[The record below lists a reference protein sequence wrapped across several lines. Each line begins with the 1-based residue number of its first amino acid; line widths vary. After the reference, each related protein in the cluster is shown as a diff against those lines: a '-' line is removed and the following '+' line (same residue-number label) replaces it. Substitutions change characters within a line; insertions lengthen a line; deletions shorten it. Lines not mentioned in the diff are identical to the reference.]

1 MIYITRKV
9 PPRIHQ
15 MTIDEFLFSASV
27 PVYEPNEDIT
37 FTRTICVDSINQR
50 TLERVNVEQLI
61 RILKRFNSSTADLRK
76 VDRHS
81 LYYSFKIPKKS
92 GGLRQI
98 DAPNDRLMNSLRE
111 LKRILEVDFGLLY
124 HTSAY
129 AYVKG
134 RSTIDSIKRH
144 QANGSHWFAKLDLSN
159 FFGSTTLDF
168 IMKMFSMVF
177 PMSEIVKSEGGS
189 AALRTALELAILDGG
204 LPQGTPVSPT
214 ITNIMM
220 IPIDHALAS
229 SFRDFYSGEQKQTFV
244 YTRYADDFLISSR
257 YQFNCKEVEAF
268 IVKTLADFQAPFTI
282 NEKKTRYGSSAGAN
296 WNLGIMLNK
305 DNQITVGHKKKKQF
319 QAMLTSYVLDRQNGK
334 PWDLSD
340 IQTLDGYRNY
350 YKMVEGEV
358 IDRIVAHIGQK
369 FGVNIPKMIHEDL
382 TA

>member
-37 FTRTICVDSINQR
+37 FTRTICVDRINPR

-61 RILKRFNSSTADLRK
+61 RILERFNANTADLRK
-76 VDRHS
+76 VDRRSFYH
-81 LYYSFKIPKKS
+81 SFKIPKKS
-92 GGLRQI
+92 GGLRPI
-98 DAPNDRLMNSLRE
+98 DAPDDRLKNPLRE

-124 HTSAY
+124 HTAAH

-134 RSTIDSIKRH
+134 RCTLTAMKRH
-144 QANGSHWFAKLDLSN
+144 QANGSHWFAKIDLHN

-168 IMKMFSMVF
+168 IMRMFSMVF
-177 PMSEIVKSEGGS
+177 PMSEIVKTERGRT
-189 AALRTALELAILDGG
+189 ALETALELAILDGG

-220 IPIDHALAS
+220 IPIDHAVANA
-229 SFRDFYSGEQKQTFV
+229 FRAFRPEEQKQTFV
-244 YTRYADDFLISSR
+244 YTRYADDFTISSR
-257 YQFNCKEVEAF
+257 YQFDCKEVEAF
-268 IVKTLADFQAPFTI
+268 IVKTLTDFQAPFTI
-282 NEKKTRYGSSAGAN
+282 NHKKTRYGSSAGAN
-296 WNLGIMLNK
+296 WNLGVMLNK
-305 DNQITVGHKKKKQF
+305 DNQITVGHRKKKQF

-334 PWDLSD
+334 PWDFSD
-340 IQTLDGYRNY
+340 IKALDGYRNY

-358 IDRIVAHIGQK
+358 IDRIIAHIGQK
-369 FGVNIPKMIHEDL
+369 FGVNIPRMIREDL